1 MDEYE
6 ELVRQLGELLRRRR
20 WMVATAE
27 SCTGGLLGHAL
38 TSLSGSSDYYQGG
51 IIAYSNALKHNL
63 LGVSDELLETVGAV
77 SSQVAL
83 AMARGVRQA
92 CQAEVGISTTGIAG
106 PTGGTPAKPVGTVY
120 IAYVDDRSEQAIH
133 LVWQG
138 DRNENNANTVRA
150 ALELA
155 LNRLQE

>member
-1 MDEYE
+1 MEEYE
-6 ELVRQLGELLRRRR
+6 DLVRQLGELLRKRR
-20 WMVATAE
+20 WMAATAE

-38 TSLSGSSDYYQGG
+38 TSLSGSSDYFQGG
-51 IIAYSNALKHNL
+51 IIAYSNALKRDL
-63 LGVSDELLETVGAV
+63 LGVSPELLETVGAV

-83 AMARGVRQA
+83 AMARGVRRA
-92 CQAEVGISTTGIAG
+92 CSADVGISTTGIAG

-120 IAYVDDRSEQAIH
+120 IAYADADSEQSLH

-155 LNRLQE
+155 LNRLQR